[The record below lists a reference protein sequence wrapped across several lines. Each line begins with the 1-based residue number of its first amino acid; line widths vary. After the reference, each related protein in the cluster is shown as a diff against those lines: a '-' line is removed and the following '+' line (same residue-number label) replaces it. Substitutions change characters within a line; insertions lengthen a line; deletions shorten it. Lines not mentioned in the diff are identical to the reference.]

1 MEHRRINIPEPF
13 KQNLITNE
21 FVGKSHKDRVRDWIH
36 MHLEVIS
43 FTREIVEDI
52 LDELEGMNS
61 SKESTDNEVF
71 MEFGSFLVDLIRYDY
86 SWDTIRGERL
96 R

>member
-1 MEHRRINIPEPF
+1 
-13 KQNLITNE
+13 
-21 FVGKSHKDRVRDWIH
+21 